1 MYPTIYDLVLDL
13 FGLSIPVLKL
23 VQSFGFMVALAFV
36 GASFTLGLEL
46 KRKERDGLLI
56 PFTEKVWIGK
66 TSSLLDKIISGVVGF
81 LIGYKVIGLMLDFDV
96 ATANPQKFILS
107 AQGSILGG
115 FIGAALSVAGRI
127 YEDRKEG
134 LAEPKLVDQT
144 THPYEQVGNITIIA
158 AIMGISG
165 AKLFHNLENIDDLIA
180 DPVGSIVSFSG
191 LSFYGGLICAAA
203 TIIWYAKKKNIP
215 VLHLMDSTAPGL
227 ILAYGIGRMGC
238 QIAGDGDW
246 GLPNDA
252 PMPAW
257 LSFMPEWVWA
267 YDYPNNVLGIDLK
280 QDFASMGL
288 VSVTGKAWPT
298 PIYETTM
305 AFIIFGILWSIRKKL
320 KYPGL
325 MFSIYL
331 IFNGLERFAIE
342 KVRINNEL
350 FGAGITQAEIISTVL
365 IIIGITG
372 IFLMPKVGNKW
383 AKW

>member
-66 TSSLLDKIISGVVGF
+66 TSSLMDKIISGVVGF
-81 LIGYKVIGLMLDFDV
+81 LIGYKFIGLMLDFDV

-107 AQGSILGG
+107 AQGSIFGG

-158 AIMGISG
+158 AIMGIAG

-203 TIIWYAKKKNIP
+203 TIIWYAKKKNIQ

-325 MFSIYL
+325 MFSVYL